1 MRLNNNYYK
10 KNENYR
16 KMDGLT
22 IPEIHNWYN
31 NLVKR
36 FGWIALSA
44 NHNEKK
50 NNYKDEIKD
59 LIEKTE
65 NKLLV
70 ITNNDTI
77 HDLNTIINKLN
88 ELCSILDKI
97 KGGNNRKK
105 KN

>member
-1 MRLNNNYYK
+1 
-10 KNENYR
+10 
-16 KMDGLT
+16 MDGLT

-50 NNYKDEIKD
+50 KNYKDEIND
-59 LIEKTE
+59 LINKINSKLEKT
-65 NKLLV
+65 
-70 ITNNDTI
+70 TNNDNI
-77 HDLNTIINKLN
+77 DDLKMIVLKLN

-97 KGGNNRKK
+97 KLVSGGNNRRR

>member
-1 MRLNNNYYK
+1 
-10 KNENYR
+10 
-16 KMDGLT
+16 MDGLT

-50 NNYKDEIKD
+50 KNYKDEIND
-59 LIEKTE
+59 LIGKINSKLEKT
-65 NKLLV
+65 
-70 ITNNDTI
+70 TNNDTI
-77 HDLNTIINKLN
+77 DDLNMIVLKLN
-88 ELCSILDKI
+88 ELCNILDKI
-97 KGGNNRKK
+97 KVVSGGNNRRK

>member
-1 MRLNNNYYK
+1 
-10 KNENYR
+10 
-16 KMDGLT
+16 MDGLT

-50 NNYKDEIKD
+50 KNYKDEIKD
-59 LIEKTE
+59 LISKIE
-65 NKLLV
+65 NKLATT
-70 ITNNDTI
+70 INNDTI
-77 HDLNTIINKLN
+77 DDLKMIILKLN

-97 KGGNNRKK
+97 KSVNNTRRKK
-105 KN
+105 